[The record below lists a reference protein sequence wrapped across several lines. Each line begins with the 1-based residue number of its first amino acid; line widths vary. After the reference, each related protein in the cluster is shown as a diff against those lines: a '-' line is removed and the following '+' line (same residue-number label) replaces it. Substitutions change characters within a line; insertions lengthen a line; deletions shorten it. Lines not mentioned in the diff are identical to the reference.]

1 MCHPNV
7 PFAQDAS
14 APRLV
19 AEPADQRCVLPRR
32 QMERGYDGA
41 CTQRGLAHCSRLT
54 APTRRQLQPGTT
66 AAGTTGVTPGGAT
79 TATTATAGRAPAVEI
94 ARPSVAAAKART
106 AVAGAATT
114 DSMVRDCVVGGEQ
127 QLLRGAA
134 SAKAA
139 ACANPNAAVRAP
151 QALMTTT
158 GGDVTATAGAD
169 GECPLGARL
178 VATSLT
184 LLPSPCGKQPR

>member
-1 MCHPNV
+1 MCR
-7 PFAQDAS
+7 S
-14 APRLV
+14 RKT
-19 AEPADQRCVLPRR
+19 PAL
-32 QMERGYDGA
+32 
-41 CTQRGLAHCSRLT
+41 RGLLRSRPTSAASFRGGRWSGATTVRAHSEASAHCSRLT

-114 DSMVRDCVVGGEQ
+114 DSMVRDYVVGGEQ

-184 LLPSPCGKQPR
+184 LLPSPCGKQSR